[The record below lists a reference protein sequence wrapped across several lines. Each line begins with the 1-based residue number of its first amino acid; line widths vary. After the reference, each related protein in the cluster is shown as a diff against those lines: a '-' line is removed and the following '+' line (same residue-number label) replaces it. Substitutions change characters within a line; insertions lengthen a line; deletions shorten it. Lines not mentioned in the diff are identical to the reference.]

1 MFNFSSASSESDEQ
15 KEKTPGPTCPPKDF
29 REWLERR
36 GLSEWPL
43 NEVDPSNTDEPSL
56 HPTMIL
62 GELED
67 IRRDLYDHAGLKTQK
82 ILRHSRQFMRR
93 HNRTV
98 AC

>member
-1 MFNFSSASSESDEQ
+1 MFNFSFATSESDEE
-15 KEKTPGPTCPPKDF
+15 KEETPGPTCPPKNF

-43 NEVDPSNTDEPSL
+43 NEVDPNNESAQLRHKTDEPSL

-67 IRRDLYDHAGLKTQK
+67 IRRDLYEHAGLKTQC
-82 ILRHSRQFMRR
+82 RQ
-93 HNRTV
+93 
-98 AC
+98 A